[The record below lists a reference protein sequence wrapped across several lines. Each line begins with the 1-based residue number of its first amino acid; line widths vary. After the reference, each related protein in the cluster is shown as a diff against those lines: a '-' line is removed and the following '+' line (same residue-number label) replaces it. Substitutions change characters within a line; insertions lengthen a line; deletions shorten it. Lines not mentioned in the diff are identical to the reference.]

1 MENNIIDN
9 LEISEE
15 QISMTPWKFVLS
27 WVFAALVST
36 AITYM
41 VESYFGLNQ
50 YLLIVIRSAA
60 IALTQA
66 LVLRIY
72 FKNVIFWVLL
82 TFLAYLAMGLII
94 FLLRSELTSLYT
106 SLSKTGTYI
115 FLFGFDMLV
124 QAIIASV
131 QYLSLKKEVAFAS
144 RWIVISVFSVFL
156 GLMAQTLVVNLI
168 VTFGSPATFGS
179 YLRLINISINSLV
192 SYLIS
197 GIGMVYLLENKI
209 FSDEMLVEELE
220 N

>member
-1 MENNIIDN
+1 MENNIIEN

-15 QISMTPWKFVLS
+15 QNLITPWKFVLS

-36 AITYM
+36 AITYLA
-41 VESYFGLNQ
+41 EPYFEQ
-50 YLLIVIRSAA
+50 YLLIVIKAVV

-66 LVLRIY
+66 LVLRNY
-72 FKNVIFWVLL
+72 FKNLIFWVLL

-94 FLLRSELTSLYT
+94 FLLRSELTSFYT
-106 SLSKTGTYI
+106 SISKTSTYV

-156 GLMAQTLVVNLI
+156 GLMAQILIVNLI

-209 FSDEMLVEELE
+209 FSNEMLVEELE